1 MLPRGTVRGQVQAVK
16 NELLLAGYPKSGNTW
31 CGYILCHLLG
41 AKYVD
46 LHKPHEP
53 PTADPRVRQLTG
65 WQNSIPCQLPIF
77 AKTHSLPTDPKMLED
92 YPRRALIVRDPRD
105 VAVSAYHYYQNLRHQ
120 QRTHSPAR
128 QYNRCG
134 AYVRFKRNLL
144 TVAREWP
151 EHTRAWLD
159 VDGIVV
165 IRYEDLLTDTVDSIS
180 RLAEMLKIKVDLPAV
195 EESVSHFTFESLSG
209 GRISGQAQNNSF
221 FRKGVSGD
229 YRNYFGPIDHCLFAG
244 LVPSDLR
251 KRFYG

>member
-1 MLPRGTVRGQVQAVK
+1 MKDVK
-16 NELLLAGYPKSGNTW
+16 HNFLLAGYPKSGNTW

-65 WQNSIPCQLPIF
+65 WQNSTAGQLPIF
-77 AKTHSLPTDPKMLED
+77 AKTHSLPSDLKVLED
-92 YPRRALIVRDPRD
+92 YPKRALIVRDPRD
-105 VAVSAYHYYQNLRHQ
+105 VAVSAYHYYQNVRHQ
-120 QRTHSPAR
+120 QGPDPSERR
-128 QYNRCG
+128 NNCCR
-134 AYVRFKRNLL
+134 AYVSFKGNLL
-144 TVAREWP
+144 AVAREWP

-159 VDGIVV
+159 VDGIAV
-165 IRYEDLLTDTVDSIS
+165 IRYEDLLTDTVASIF
-180 RLAEMLKIKVDLPAV
+180 RLADKLKIEVDVPAV
-195 EESVSHFTFESLSG
+195 EESVRHFTFESLSG
-209 GRISGQAQNNSF
+209 GRIRGQTQNNSF

-244 LVPSDLR
+244 LLPRDLR